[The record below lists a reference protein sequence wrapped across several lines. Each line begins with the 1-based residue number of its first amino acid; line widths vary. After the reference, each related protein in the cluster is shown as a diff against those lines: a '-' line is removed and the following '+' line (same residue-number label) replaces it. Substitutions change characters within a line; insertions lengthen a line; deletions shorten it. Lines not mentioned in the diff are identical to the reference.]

1 MSEKLIVK
9 IIPKEF
15 EILQSSQ
22 SSVELRR
29 GPKGS
34 VDVTIK
40 AYAATVQ
47 EAADEAM
54 RVFLKLEKKFPKTK
68 E

>member
-29 GPKGS
+29 GPRGS
-34 VDVTIK
+34 VDVTVK
-40 AYAATVQ
+40 AYATTIT
-47 EAADEAM
+47 EAADEAVK
-54 RVFLKLEKKFPKTK
+54 VFNKLNKQFKAEEK
-68 E
+68 